1 MMASRGMGAINPDK
15 MPGKKTIKRKDK
27 PQDVSMYKKGG
38 CVCTKKK
45 KVK

>member
-1 MMASRGMGAINPDK
+1 MASRGMGAINPDK

-27 PQDVSMYKKGG
+27 PQDVSMYNNGG
-38 CVCTKKK
+38 YVCTKKK